1 MTAPGI
7 DSCSL
12 VPLYVEPHFGDTR
25 LGVATAFLWLLP
37 DATLALITNWHVAAG
52 RNHETGEC
60 LNRMGGVPD
69 HLRVH
74 VPLLDRALPPLI
86 VRVDTLDEEGERRWA
101 EHPED
106 GAAIDVVALPIA
118 LPPPGEV
125 ATMPMNV
132 LGSLPLKQRIGMPVF
147 ILGFPFG
154 RLGIG
159 MPVWKQ
165 ATFASEP
172 FLSPDMDHRYLIVDS
187 ASRPG
192 MSGSPV
198 IQRVHGQIELEGDQY
213 GRISEGDGALR
224 FVGVYSGRFHTND
237 ASDAQL
243 GRVWPARLVTEII
256 DHMATAAPQRR

>member
-1 MTAPGI
+1 
-7 DSCSL
+7 
-12 VPLYVEPHFGDTR
+12 
-25 LGVATAFLWLLP
+25 
-37 DATLALITNWHVAAG
+37 
-52 RNHETGEC
+52 
-60 LNRMGGVPD
+60 MGGVPD

-86 VRVDTLDEEGERRWA
+86 VRVDTLDEDGEKRWV

-106 GAAIDVVALPIA
+106 GAAIDVVALPIV

-132 LGSLPLKQRIGMPVF
+132 LGSVPLKQRIGMPVF

-154 RLGIG
+154 RMGIG

-224 FVGVYSGRFHTND
+224 FVGVYSGRFHRGSSSNGTENLHK
-237 ASDAQL
+237 ARFQGSSMPVAPGSRS
-243 GRVWPARLVTEII
+243 GRSSPR
-256 DHMATAAPQRR
+256 ATVSGIVNA